1 MISSEAI
8 GPTRRSRAVET
19 IVLGGLVAGVLD
31 GSDAALVITRI
42 SGVSATRVFQFI
54 ASGLLGLRAFQEGSV
69 AALISCGIHFL
80 IALTVAITY
89 YLLSLKLSGLL
100 KKPAL
105 FGPIF
110 GFGVFCFM
118 HDLIVPLSAAPKQP
132 PASLISLLNL
142 VISHTIFVGLPIAL
156 IASRM
161 ARAG

>member
-8 GPTRRSRAVET
+8 GPIRRSRALET
-19 IVLGGLVAGVLD
+19 ILLGGLVAGALD
-31 GSDAALVITRI
+31 GLDAALVITRI
-42 SGVSATRVFQFI
+42 SRVPATRVFQFI
-54 ASGLLGLRAFQEGSV
+54 ASGLLGVRAFHEGSG
-69 AALISCGIHFL
+69 AALIGCGIHLL
-80 IALTVAITY
+80 IALTIATTY
-89 YLLSLKLSGLL
+89 CLLSLAFPALL

-118 HDLIVPLSAAPKQP
+118 HYLIVPLSAAPKQP

-161 ARAG
+161 ARAR